1 MEREKM
7 TNTFSEENL
16 NRLIIAAY
24 DDTELM
30 GFISE
35 RLSSF
40 EDYHQAIY
48 KQSIYSRLYSGKNQS
63 REEYRE
69 KHMEFEESRTS
80 AHNAVL
86 ASVKVLNRLAKECGI
101 PVIYDGVVSEDNPYR
116 RMVADAVLAY
126 VESVIL
132 NRK

>member
-1 MEREKM
+1 MD
-7 TNTFSEENL
+7 NTFSAENL
-16 NRLIIAAY
+16 NRLIVAAY
-24 DDTELM
+24 DDAELM

-40 EDYHQAIY
+40 EDYHKAIY
-48 KQSIYSRLYSGKNQS
+48 EQSIFLKLYSGKNLS
-63 REEYRE
+63 GEEFRE
-69 KHMEFEESRTS
+69 KHSRFEESRTR

-86 ASVKVLNRLAKECGI
+86 VSVNTLNRLATERGI
-101 PVIYDGVVSEDNPYR
+101 PVIYDGVASEDNPYC